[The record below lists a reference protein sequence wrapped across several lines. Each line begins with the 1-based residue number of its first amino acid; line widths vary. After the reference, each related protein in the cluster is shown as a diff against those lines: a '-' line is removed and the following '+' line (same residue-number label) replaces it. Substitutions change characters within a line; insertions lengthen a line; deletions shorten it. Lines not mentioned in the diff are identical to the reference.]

1 MLCYSS
7 KIYFYILQQSHNNQF
22 KEKEKSDMTKQQTA
36 KTTTTETR
44 NFTDLLRQ
52 YEKEYNNDKTS
63 VTFSNVLD
71 ELATAVAYSV
81 IKKCLDPQR
90 KGRKDGQVSNSGCNT
105 QLDEVK
111 RSIYRDKN
119 TLANIDYSCKQA
131 FVTVYNEDGDRQT
144 KTKDSDY
151 RYAYNKLSQQTLGDG
166 LDLVHV
172 AMVALLDE
180 SEKADRTKEN
190 FLENTYNVRRL
201 KKKVWIKSED
211 SINGWETVETS
222 PIKEVYKAVRRE
234 VANNRSLNIDP
245 SNGYLYLEDLAT
257 DEESNEET
265 TIYRRLNKFSDL
277 AGNVTDFNGAVKFET
292 VDANSVT
299 DYDTMV
305 EKLELTARQ
314 AKILELRMGGYG
326 YVAIATYLG
335 VNEKSVRDVLKTVQK
350 KAIEKLNLP
359 EYLVKTLTETKQQT
373 AKNKL
378 TDEDKKT
385 IELLF
390 ADGHSMKFI
399 ADRFNVSKMT
409 VSRVINGR
417 KDR

>member
-1 MLCYSS
+1 
-7 KIYFYILQQSHNNQF
+7 
-22 KEKEKSDMTKQQTA
+22 MTKQQTA

>member
-1 MLCYSS
+1 
-7 KIYFYILQQSHNNQF
+7 
-22 KEKEKSDMTKQQTA
+22 MTKQQTA

-63 VTFSNVLD
+63 VAFSKVLD

-119 TLANIDYSCKQA
+119 TLANIDYSCTQA
-131 FVTVYNEDGDRQT
+131 FTTVYNEDGDRQT

-180 SEKADRTKEN
+180 SEKVDRTREN
-190 FLENTYNVRRL
+190 FLENTYEVRRL
-201 KKKVWIKSED
+201 KKKVWIKSAD

-222 PIKEVYKAVRRE
+222 PIREVYKAVRRE
-234 VANNRSLNIDP
+234 VANSRSLNIDP

-257 DEESNEET
+257 DEESSEET

-277 AGNVTDFNGAVKFET
+277 AGNVTDYNGAVTFET
-292 VDANSVT
+292 VDSASV
-299 DYDTMV
+299 DKYENMV
-305 EKLELTARQ
+305 DALELTARQ
-314 AKILELRMGGYG
+314 AKVLDLRMGGYG
-326 YVAIATYLG
+326 CVAIGTYLG
-335 VNEKSVRDVLKTVQK
+335 VKEESVMSVLKTIQK
-350 KAIEKLNLP
+350 KAIEKLELP
-359 EYLVKTLTETKQQT
+359 NYLVKALTETPTT
-373 AKNKL
+373 AKKKL

-385 IELLF
+385 IALLF

-399 ADRFNVSKMT
+399 ADRFNVGKTT
-409 VSRVINGR
+409 VARIVTG
-417 KDR
+417 KKYK

>member
-1 MLCYSS
+1 
-7 KIYFYILQQSHNNQF
+7 
-22 KEKEKSDMTKQQTA
+22 MTKQQTA

-63 VTFSNVLD
+63 VAFSNVLD

-90 KGRKDGQVSNSGCNT
+90 KGRKDGEVSNSGCNT

-131 FVTVYNEDGDRQT
+131 FTTVYNEDGDRQT

-180 SEKADRTKEN
+180 SEKADRTRKN
-190 FLENTYNVRRL
+190 FLENTYEVRRL
-201 KKKVWIKSED
+201 KKKVWIKSAD
-211 SINGWETVETS
+211 SVNGWETVETS
-222 PIKEVYKAVRRE
+222 PIREVYKAVRRE
-234 VANNRSLNIDP
+234 VANSRSLNIDP

-257 DEESNEET
+257 DEESNEEA

-277 AGNVTDFNGAVKFET
+277 AGNVTDYNGAVTFET
-292 VDANSVT
+292 VDSASV
-299 DYDTMV
+299 DKYENMV
-305 EKLELTARQ
+305 DALELTARQ
-314 AKILELRMGGYG
+314 AKVLELRMGGYG

-359 EYLVKTLTETKQQT
+359 EYLVKALTETKQQT

-390 ADGHSMKFI
+390 VDGHSMKFI

>member
-1 MLCYSS
+1 
-7 KIYFYILQQSHNNQF
+7 
-22 KEKEKSDMTKQQTA
+22 MTKQQTA
-36 KTTTTETR
+36 KTTTAETR

-63 VTFSNVLD
+63 VAFSNVLD

-119 TLANIDYSCKQA
+119 TLANINYSCTQA
-131 FVTVYNEDGDRQT
+131 FTTVYNEDGDRQT

-180 SEKADRTKEN
+180 SEKADRTREN
-190 FLENTYNVRRL
+190 FLENTYEVRRL
-201 KKKVWIKSED
+201 KKKVWIKSAD
-211 SINGWETVETS
+211 SVNGWETVETS
-222 PIKEVYKAVRRE
+222 PIREAYKAVRRE
-234 VANNRSLNIDP
+234 VANSRSLNIDP

-257 DEESNEET
+257 DEESSEET
-265 TIYRRLNKFSDL
+265 TIYRRLSKFSDL
-277 AGNVTDFNGAVKFET
+277 AGNVTDYNGAVTFET
-292 VDANSVT
+292 VDSASV
-299 DYDTMV
+299 DKYENMV
-305 EKLELTARQ
+305 DALELTARQ
-314 AKILELRMGGYG
+314 AKVLELRMGGYG
-326 YVAIATYLG
+326 CVAIGTYLG
-335 VNEKSVRDVLKTVQK
+335 VKEESVMSVLKTIQK
-350 KAIEKLNLP
+350 KAIEKLELP
-359 EYLVKTLTETKQQT
+359 NYLVKALTETPTT
-373 AKNKL
+373 AKKKL

-385 IELLF
+385 IALLF

-399 ADRFNVSKMT
+399 ADRFNVGKTT
-409 VSRVINGR
+409 VARIVTG
-417 KDR
+417 KKYK

>member
-1 MLCYSS
+1 
-7 KIYFYILQQSHNNQF
+7 
-22 KEKEKSDMTKQQTA
+22 MTKQQTA

-63 VTFSNVLD
+63 VAFSNVLD

-90 KGRKDGQVSNSGCNT
+90 KGRKDGEVSNSGCNA

-119 TLANIDYSCKQA
+119 TLANIDYSCTQA
-131 FVTVYNEDGDRQT
+131 FTTVYNEDGDRQT

-180 SEKADRTKEN
+180 SEKADRTREN
-190 FLENTYNVRRL
+190 FLENTYEVRRL
-201 KKKVWIKSED
+201 KKKVWIKSAD
-211 SINGWETVETS
+211 SVNGWETVETS

-234 VANNRSLNIDP
+234 IANSRSLNIDP

-257 DEESNEET
+257 DEESSEET

-277 AGNVTDFNGAVKFET
+277 AGNVTDYNGAVTFET
-292 VDANSVT
+292 VDSASV
-299 DYDTMV
+299 DKYENMV
-305 EKLELTARQ
+305 DALELTARQ

-326 YVAIATYLG
+326 CVAIGTYLG
-335 VNEKSVRDVLKTVQK
+335 VKEESVMSVLKTIQK
-350 KAIEKLNLP
+350 KAIEKLELP
-359 EYLVKTLTETKQQT
+359 NYLVKALTETPT
-373 AKNKL
+373 AKKKL

-385 IELLF
+385 IALLF

-399 ADRFNVSKMT
+399 ADRFNVGKTT
-409 VSRVINGR
+409 VARIVTG
-417 KDR
+417 KKYK

>member
-1 MLCYSS
+1 
-7 KIYFYILQQSHNNQF
+7 
-22 KEKEKSDMTKQQTA
+22 MTKQQTA

-63 VTFSNVLD
+63 VAFSNVLD

-81 IKKCLDPQR
+81 IKKCLDPQQ

-119 TLANIDYSCKQA
+119 TLKNIDYSCKEA
-131 FVTVYNEDGDRQT
+131 YITTYNEDGDRVT

-151 RYAYNKLSQQTLGDG
+151 RHAYNKLTQQTLGDG

-190 FLENTYNVRRL
+190 YLENTYEVRRL
-201 KKKVWIKSED
+201 KKKVWIKSAD
-211 SINGWETVETS
+211 SVNGWETVETS

-234 VANNRSLNIDP
+234 VSNSRSLNIDP

-257 DEESNEET
+257 DEESNEEI

-277 AGNVTDFNGAVKFET
+277 AGNVTDYNGAVTFET
-292 VDANSVT
+292 VDSASV
-299 DYDTMV
+299 DKYENMV
-305 EKLELTARQ
+305 DALELTARQ
-314 AKILELRMGGYG
+314 TKVLELRMGGYG
-326 YVAIATYLG
+326 CVAIGTYLG
-335 VNEKSVRDVLKTVQK
+335 VKEESVMSVLKTIQK
-350 KAIEKLNLP
+350 KAIEKLELP
-359 EYLVKTLTETKQQT
+359 SYLVKALTETPTT
-373 AKNKL
+373 AKKKL

-385 IELLF
+385 IALLF

-399 ADRFNVSKMT
+399 ADRFNVGKTT
-409 VSRVINGR
+409 VARIVTG
-417 KDR
+417 KKYK

>member
-1 MLCYSS
+1 
-7 KIYFYILQQSHNNQF
+7 
-22 KEKEKSDMTKQQTA
+22 MTKQQTA

-44 NFTDLLRQ
+44 NFADLLRQ

-63 VTFSNVLD
+63 VAFSNVLD

-131 FVTVYNEDGDRQT
+131 FTTVYNEDGDRQT
-144 KTKDSDY
+144 KTKDIDY

-166 LDLVHV
+166 IDLVHV

-180 SEKADRTKEN
+180 SEKADRTREN
-190 FLENTYNVRRL
+190 FLENTYEVRRL
-201 KKKVWIKSED
+201 KKKVWIKSAD
-211 SINGWETVETS
+211 SVNGWETVETS
-222 PIKEVYKAVRRE
+222 PIREVYKAVRRE
-234 VANNRSLNIDP
+234 VANSRSLNIDP
-245 SNGYLYLEDLAT
+245 SNGYLYLADLAT

-277 AGNVTDFNGAVKFET
+277 AGNVTDYNGAVTFET
-292 VDANSVT
+292 VDSASV
-299 DYDTMV
+299 DKYENMV
-305 EKLELTARQ
+305 DALELTARQ
-314 AKILELRMGGYG
+314 AKVLELRMGGYG
-326 YVAIATYLG
+326 CVAIGTYLG
-335 VNEKSVRDVLKTVQK
+335 VKEESVMSVLKTIQK
-350 KAIEKLNLP
+350 KAIEKLELP
-359 EYLVKTLTETKQQT
+359 NYLVKALTETPTT
-373 AKNKL
+373 AKKKL

-385 IELLF
+385 IALLF

-399 ADRFNVSKMT
+399 ADRFNVGKTT
-409 VSRVINGR
+409 VARIVTG
-417 KDR
+417 KKYK

>member
-1 MLCYSS
+1 
-7 KIYFYILQQSHNNQF
+7 
-22 KEKEKSDMTKQQTA
+22 MTKQQTA

-63 VTFSNVLD
+63 VAFSNVLD

-131 FVTVYNEDGDRQT
+131 FTTVCNEDGDRQT

-166 LDLVHV
+166 LDIVHV

-180 SEKADRTKEN
+180 SEKADRTREN
-190 FLENTYNVRRL
+190 FLENTYEVRRL
-201 KKKVWIKSED
+201 KKKVWIKSAD
-211 SINGWETVETS
+211 SVNGWETVETS
-222 PIKEVYKAVRRE
+222 PIREVYKAVRRE
-234 VANNRSLNIDP
+234 VANSRSLNIDP
-245 SNGYLYLEDLAT
+245 SNGYLYLEDLAA

-265 TIYRRLNKFSDL
+265 TIYKRLNKFSDL
-277 AGNVTDFNGAVKFET
+277 AGNVTDYNGAVTFET
-292 VDANSVT
+292 VDSASV
-299 DYDTMV
+299 DKYENMV
-305 EKLELTARQ
+305 DALELTARQ
-314 AKILELRMGGYG
+314 AKVLELRMGGYG
-326 YVAIATYLG
+326 CVAIGTYLG
-335 VNEKSVRDVLKTVQK
+335 VKEESVMSVLKTIQK
-350 KAIEKLNLP
+350 KAIEKLELP
-359 EYLVKTLTETKQQT
+359 NYLVKALTETPTT
-373 AKNKL
+373 AKKKL

-385 IELLF
+385 IALLF

-399 ADRFNVSKMT
+399 ADRFNVGKTT
-409 VSRVINGR
+409 VARIVTG
-417 KDR
+417 KKYK

>member
-1 MLCYSS
+1 
-7 KIYFYILQQSHNNQF
+7 
-22 KEKEKSDMTKQQTA
+22 MTKQQTA

-63 VTFSNVLD
+63 VAFSNVLD

-119 TLANIDYSCKQA
+119 TLANIDYSCTQA
-131 FVTVYNEDGDRQT
+131 FTTVYNEDGDRQT

-166 LDLVHV
+166 LDIVHV

-180 SEKADRTKEN
+180 SEKADRTREN
-190 FLENTYNVRRL
+190 FLENTYEVRRL
-201 KKKVWIKSED
+201 KKKVWIKSAD
-211 SINGWETVETS
+211 SVNGWETVETS
-222 PIKEVYKAVRRE
+222 PIREVYKAVRRE
-234 VANNRSLNIDP
+234 VANSRSLNIDP

-257 DEESNEET
+257 DEESSEET

-277 AGNVTDFNGAVKFET
+277 AGNVTDYNGAVTFET
-292 VDANSVT
+292 VDSASVGK
-299 DYDTMV
+299 YENMV
-305 EKLELTARQ
+305 DALELTARQ
-314 AKILELRMGGYG
+314 AKVLELRMGGYG
-326 YVAIATYLG
+326 CVAIGTYLG
-335 VNEKSVRDVLKTVQK
+335 VKEESVMSVLKTIQK
-350 KAIEKLNLP
+350 KAIEKLELP
-359 EYLVKTLTETKQQT
+359 NYLIKALTETPTT
-373 AKNKL
+373 AKKKL

-385 IELLF
+385 IALLF

-399 ADRFNVSKMT
+399 ADRFNVGKTT
-409 VSRVINGR
+409 VARIVTG
-417 KDR
+417 KKYK

>member
-1 MLCYSS
+1 
-7 KIYFYILQQSHNNQF
+7 
-22 KEKEKSDMTKQQTA
+22 MTKQQTA

-63 VTFSNVLD
+63 VAFSNVLD

-90 KGRKDGQVSNSGCNT
+90 KGRKDGEVSNSGCNT

-131 FVTVYNEDGDRQT
+131 FATVYNEDGDRQT
-144 KTKDSDY
+144 KTKDSNY

-190 FLENTYNVRRL
+190 YLENTYGVRRL

-211 SINGWETVETS
+211 SVNGWETVETS

-305 EKLELTARQ
+305 EELELTARQ
-314 AKILELRMGGYG
+314 TKILELRMGGYG

-359 EYLVKTLTETKQQT
+359 EYLVKALTETKQQT

>member
-1 MLCYSS
+1 
-7 KIYFYILQQSHNNQF
+7 
-22 KEKEKSDMTKQQTA
+22 MTKQQTA

-63 VTFSNVLD
+63 VAFSNVLD

-90 KGRKDGQVSNSGCNT
+90 KGRKDGQVSNSGCNA

-131 FVTVYNEDGDRQT
+131 FTTVYNEDGDRQT
-144 KTKDSDY
+144 KTKDNDY

-180 SEKADRTKEN
+180 SEKADRTREN
-190 FLENTYNVRRL
+190 FLENTSEVRRL
-201 KKKVWIKSED
+201 KKKVWIKSAD
-211 SINGWETVETS
+211 SVNGWETVETS
-222 PIKEVYKAVRRE
+222 PIREVYKAVRRE
-234 VANNRSLNIDP
+234 VANSRSLNIDP

-257 DEESNEET
+257 DEESNEEA

-277 AGNVTDFNGAVKFET
+277 AGNVTDYNGAVTFET
-292 VDANSVT
+292 VDSASVGK
-299 DYDTMV
+299 YENMV
-305 EKLELTARQ
+305 DALELTARQ
-314 AKILELRMGGYG
+314 AKVLELRMGGYG
-326 YVAIATYLG
+326 CVAIGTYLG
-335 VNEKSVRDVLKTVQK
+335 VKEESVMSVLKTIQK
-350 KAIEKLNLP
+350 KAIEKLELP
-359 EYLVKTLTETKQQT
+359 NYLVKALTETPTT
-373 AKNKL
+373 AKKKL

-385 IELLF
+385 IALLF

-399 ADRFNVSKMT
+399 ADRFNVGKTT
-409 VSRVINGR
+409 VARIVTG
-417 KDR
+417 KKYK

>member
-1 MLCYSS
+1 
-7 KIYFYILQQSHNNQF
+7 
-22 KEKEKSDMTKQQTA
+22 MTKQQTA

-63 VTFSNVLD
+63 VAFSNVLD

-119 TLANIDYSCKQA
+119 TLANINYSCKQA
-131 FVTVYNEDGDRQT
+131 FTTVYNEDGDRQT

-151 RYAYNKLSQQTLGDG
+151 RYAYNKLSRQTLGDG

-180 SEKADRTKEN
+180 SEKADRIREN
-190 FLENTYNVRRL
+190 FLENTYEVRRL
-201 KKKVWIKSED
+201 KKKVWIKSAD
-211 SINGWETVETS
+211 SVSGWETVETS
-222 PIKEVYKAVRRE
+222 PIREVYKAVRRE
-234 VANNRSLNIDP
+234 VANSRSLNIDP

-257 DEESNEET
+257 DEESSEET

-277 AGNVTDFNGAVKFET
+277 AGNVTDYNGAVTFET
-292 VDANSVT
+292 VDSASV
-299 DYDTMV
+299 DKYENMV
-305 EKLELTARQ
+305 DALELTARQ
-314 AKILELRMGGYG
+314 AKVLELRMGGYG
-326 YVAIATYLG
+326 CVAIGTYLG
-335 VNEKSVRDVLKTVQK
+335 VKEESVMSVLKTIQK
-350 KAIEKLNLP
+350 KAIEKLELP
-359 EYLVKTLTETKQQT
+359 NYLVKALTETPTT
-373 AKNKL
+373 AKKKL

-385 IELLF
+385 IALLF

-399 ADRFNVSKMT
+399 ADRFNVGKTT
-409 VSRVINGR
+409 VARIVTG
-417 KDR
+417 KKYK

>member
-1 MLCYSS
+1 
-7 KIYFYILQQSHNNQF
+7 
-22 KEKEKSDMTKQQTA
+22 MTKQQTA

-63 VTFSNVLD
+63 VAFSNVLD

-90 KGRKDGQVSNSGCNT
+90 KGCKDGEVSNSGCNT

-190 FLENTYNVRRL
+190 YLENTYEVRRL

-211 SINGWETVETS
+211 SVNGWETVETS

-305 EKLELTARQ
+305 EELELTARQ
-314 AKILELRMGGYG
+314 TKILELRMGGYG

-335 VNEKSVRDVLKTVQK
+335 VNEKSVRDVLETVQK

-359 EYLVKTLTETKQQT
+359 EYLVKALTETKQQT

>member
-1 MLCYSS
+1 
-7 KIYFYILQQSHNNQF
+7 
-22 KEKEKSDMTKQQTA
+22 MTKQQTA

-63 VTFSNVLD
+63 VAFSNVLD

-81 IKKCLDPQR
+81 IKKCLDPQQ
-90 KGRKDGQVSNSGCNT
+90 KGRKDGQVSNGGCNT

-119 TLANIDYSCKQA
+119 TLKNIDYSCKEA
-131 FVTVYNEDGDRQT
+131 YITTYNEDGDRVT

-151 RYAYNKLSQQTLGDG
+151 RHAYNKLTQQTLGDG

-190 FLENTYNVRRL
+190 YLENTYEVRRL
-201 KKKVWIKSED
+201 KKKVWIKSAD
-211 SINGWETVETS
+211 SVNGWETVETS

-234 VANNRSLNIDP
+234 VSNSRSLNIDP

-265 TIYRRLNKFSDL
+265 AIYRRLNKFSDL
-277 AGNVTDFNGAVKFET
+277 AGNVTDYNGAVTFET
-292 VDANSVT
+292 VDSASV
-299 DYDTMV
+299 DKYENMV
-305 EKLELTARQ
+305 DALELTARQ
-314 AKILELRMGGYG
+314 AKVLELRMGGYG
-326 YVAIATYLG
+326 CVAIGTYLG
-335 VNEKSVRDVLKTVQK
+335 VKEESVMSVLKTIQK
-350 KAIEKLNLP
+350 KAIEKLELP
-359 EYLVKTLTETKQQT
+359 SYLVKALTETPTT
-373 AKNKL
+373 AKKKL

-385 IELLF
+385 IALLF

-399 ADRFNVSKMT
+399 ADRFNVGKTT
-409 VSRVINGR
+409 VARIVTG
-417 KDR
+417 KKYK

>member
-1 MLCYSS
+1 
-7 KIYFYILQQSHNNQF
+7 
-22 KEKEKSDMTKQQTA
+22 MTKQQTA
-36 KTTTTETR
+36 KTTTAETR

-63 VTFSNVLD
+63 VAFSNVLD

-119 TLANIDYSCKQA
+119 TLANINYSCTQA
-131 FVTVYNEDGDRQT
+131 FTTVYNEDGDRQT

-180 SEKADRTKEN
+180 SEKADRTREN
-190 FLENTYNVRRL
+190 FLENTYEVRRL
-201 KKKVWIKSED
+201 KKKVWIKSAD
-211 SINGWETVETS
+211 SVNGWETVETS
-222 PIKEVYKAVRRE
+222 PIREAYKAVRRE
-234 VANNRSLNIDP
+234 VANSRSLNIDP

-257 DEESNEET
+257 DEESSEET
-265 TIYRRLNKFSDL
+265 TIYRRLSKFSDL
-277 AGNVTDFNGAVKFET
+277 AGNVTDYNGAVTFET
-292 VDANSVT
+292 VDSASV
-299 DYDTMV
+299 DKYENMV
-305 EKLELTARQ
+305 DALELTARQ
-314 AKILELRMGGYG
+314 AKVLELRMGGYG
-326 YVAIATYLG
+326 CVAIGTYLG
-335 VNEKSVRDVLKTVQK
+335 VKEESVMSVLKTIQK
-350 KAIEKLNLP
+350 KAIEKLELP
-359 EYLVKTLTETKQQT
+359 NYLVKALTETPTT
-373 AKNKL
+373 AKKKL

-385 IELLF
+385 ISLLF

-399 ADRFNVSKMT
+399 ADRFNVGKTT
-409 VSRVINGR
+409 VARIVTG
-417 KDR
+417 KKYK

>member
-7 KIYFYILQQSHNNQF
+7 KIYFYILQQPHGNQF

-52 YEKEYNNDKTS
+52 YEKEYNNDKKS
-63 VTFSNVLD
+63 VVFSNVLD

-90 KGRKDGQVSNSGCNT
+90 KGRKDGEVSNSGCNA
-105 QLDEVK
+105 QLYEVK

-119 TLANIDYSCKQA
+119 TLENIDYSCKEA
-131 FVTVYNEDGDRQT
+131 YITTYNEDGDRVT

-151 RYAYNKLSQQTLGDG
+151 RYAYNKLTQQTIGDG

-190 FLENTYNVRRL
+190 FLENTYKVRRL
-201 KKKVWIKSED
+201 KKKVWIKSAD
-211 SINGWETVETS
+211 SVNGWETVETS

-234 VANNRSLNIDP
+234 VSNSRSLNIDP

-277 AGNVTDFNGAVKFET
+277 AGNVTDYNGAVTFET
-292 VDANSVT
+292 VDSASV
-299 DYDTMV
+299 DKYENMV
-305 EKLELTARQ
+305 DALELTARQ
-314 AKILELRMGGYG
+314 AKVLELRMGGYG
-326 YVAIATYLG
+326 CVAIGTYLG
-335 VNEKSVRDVLKTVQK
+335 VKEESVMSVLKTIQK
-350 KAIEKLNLP
+350 KAIEKLELP
-359 EYLVKTLTETKQQT
+359 SYLVKALTETPTT
-373 AKNKL
+373 AKKKL

-385 IELLF
+385 IALLF

-399 ADRFNVSKMT
+399 ADRFNVGKTT
-409 VSRVINGR
+409 VARIVTG
-417 KDR
+417 KKYK

>member
-1 MLCYSS
+1 
-7 KIYFYILQQSHNNQF
+7 
-22 KEKEKSDMTKQQTA
+22 MTKQQTA
-36 KTTTTETR
+36 KTTTAETR

-63 VTFSNVLD
+63 VAFSNVLD

-119 TLANIDYSCKQA
+119 TLANIDYSCTQA
-131 FVTVYNEDGDRQT
+131 HTTVYNEDGDRQT

-180 SEKADRTKEN
+180 SEKADRTREN
-190 FLENTYNVRRL
+190 FLENTYEVRRL
-201 KKKVWIKSED
+201 KKKVWIKSAD
-211 SINGWETVETS
+211 SVNGWETVETS
-222 PIKEVYKAVRRE
+222 PIREAYKAVRRE
-234 VANNRSLNIDP
+234 VANSRSLNIDP

-257 DEESNEET
+257 DEESSEET

-277 AGNVTDFNGAVKFET
+277 AGNVTDYNGAVTFET
-292 VDANSVT
+292 VDSASV
-299 DYDTMV
+299 DKYENMV
-305 EKLELTARQ
+305 DALELTARQ
-314 AKILELRMGGYG
+314 AKVLELRMGGYG
-326 YVAIATYLG
+326 CVAIGTYLG
-335 VNEKSVRDVLKTVQK
+335 VKEESIMSVLKTIQK
-350 KAIEKLNLP
+350 KAIEKLELP
-359 EYLVKTLTETKQQT
+359 NYLVKALTETPTT
-373 AKNKL
+373 AKKKL

-385 IELLF
+385 IALLF

-399 ADRFNVSKMT
+399 ADRFNVGKTT
-409 VSRVINGR
+409 VARIVTG
-417 KDR
+417 KKYK

>member
-1 MLCYSS
+1 
-7 KIYFYILQQSHNNQF
+7 
-22 KEKEKSDMTKQQTA
+22 MTKQQTA

-63 VTFSNVLD
+63 VAFSNVLD

-119 TLANIDYSCKQA
+119 TLANIDYSCTQA
-131 FVTVYNEDGDRQT
+131 FTTVYNEDGDRQT

-180 SEKADRTKEN
+180 SEKVDRTRKN
-190 FLENTYNVRRL
+190 FLENTYEVRRL
-201 KKKVWIKSED
+201 KKKVWIKSAD
-211 SINGWETVETS
+211 SVNGWEMVETS
-222 PIKEVYKAVRRE
+222 PIREAYKAVRRE
-234 VANNRSLNIDP
+234 VANSRSLNIDP

-257 DEESNEET
+257 DEESSEET

-277 AGNVTDFNGAVKFET
+277 AGNVTDYNGAVTFET
-292 VDANSVT
+292 VDSASV
-299 DYDTMV
+299 DKYENMV
-305 EKLELTARQ
+305 DALELTARQ
-314 AKILELRMGGYG
+314 AKVLELRMGGYG
-326 YVAIATYLG
+326 CVAIGTYLG
-335 VNEKSVRDVLKTVQK
+335 VKEESIMSVLKTIQK
-350 KAIEKLNLP
+350 KAIEKLELP
-359 EYLVKTLTETKQQT
+359 NYLVKALTETPTT
-373 AKNKL
+373 AKKKL

-385 IELLF
+385 IALLF

-399 ADRFNVSKMT
+399 ADRFNVGKTT
-409 VSRVINGR
+409 VARIVTG
-417 KDR
+417 KKYK

>member
-1 MLCYSS
+1 
-7 KIYFYILQQSHNNQF
+7 
-22 KEKEKSDMTKQQTA
+22 MTKQQTA

-63 VTFSNVLD
+63 VAFSNVLD

-119 TLANIDYSCKQA
+119 TLANIDYSCTQA
-131 FVTVYNEDGDRQT
+131 FTTVYNEDGDRQT

-180 SEKADRTKEN
+180 SEKADRTREN
-190 FLENTYNVRRL
+190 FLENTYEVRRL
-201 KKKVWIKSED
+201 KKKVWIKSAD
-211 SINGWETVETS
+211 SVNGWETVETS
-222 PIKEVYKAVRRE
+222 PIREVYKAVRRE
-234 VANNRSLNIDP
+234 VANSRSLNIDP

-257 DEESNEET
+257 DEENSEET
-265 TIYRRLNKFSDL
+265 TIYRRLSKFSDL
-277 AGNVTDFNGAVKFET
+277 AGNVTDYNGAVTFET
-292 VDANSVT
+292 VDSASV
-299 DYDTMV
+299 DKYENMV
-305 EKLELTARQ
+305 DALELTARQ
-314 AKILELRMGGYG
+314 AKVLELRMGGYG
-326 YVAIATYLG
+326 CVAIGTYLG
-335 VNEKSVRDVLKTVQK
+335 VKEESVMSVLKTIQK
-350 KAIEKLNLP
+350 KAIEKLELP
-359 EYLVKTLTETKQQT
+359 NYLVKALTETPTT
-373 AKNKL
+373 AKKKL

-385 IELLF
+385 IALLF
-390 ADGHSMKFI
+390 AGGHSMKFI
-399 ADRFNVSKMT
+399 ADRFNVGKTT
-409 VSRVINGR
+409 VARIVTG
-417 KDR
+417 KKYK

>member
-1 MLCYSS
+1 
-7 KIYFYILQQSHNNQF
+7 
-22 KEKEKSDMTKQQTA
+22 MTKQQTA

-63 VTFSNVLD
+63 VAFSNVLD

-131 FVTVYNEDGDRQT
+131 FVTVYSEDGDRQT

-166 LDLVHV
+166 LDIVHV

-201 KKKVWIKSED
+201 KKKVWIKSGD

-277 AGNVTDFNGAVKFET
+277 AGNVTDFNSAVKFET

-350 KAIEKLNLP
+350 KAIEKLSLP
-359 EYLVKTLTETKQQT
+359 EYLVKALTETKQQT